1 MGSATMGRHGRPG
14 RLRPA
19 PPGTP
24 SVEEDHMA
32 RLVRELM
39 AEPVTLPGDATL
51 TEAARLMRDADI
63 GDVIVADG
71 ERPLGVVTDR
81 DIVVRGIAEEHAP
94 SDTTVADVCTRDL
107 VTVSPDDPVEQAV
120 RLMRQVAVRRLA
132 VVHGDRLV
140 GVISLGD
147 VALERD
153 ETSAP
158 A

>member
-1 MGSATMGRHGRPG
+1 
-14 RLRPA
+14 
-19 PPGTP
+19 
-24 SVEEDHMA
+24 MA

-63 GDVIVADG
+63 GDVIVADSG
-71 ERPLGVVTDR
+71 RPLGVVTDR

-94 SDTTVADVCTRDL
+94 GDTTVADICTRDL
-107 VTVSPDDPVEQAV
+107 ATVSPDDPVEQAV

-132 VVHGDRLV
+132 VVEGDRLV

-147 VALERD
+147 VAIERD
-153 ETSAP
+153 ESSALADIIAADP
-158 A
+158 NS

>member
-1 MGSATMGRHGRPG
+1 
-14 RLRPA
+14 
-19 PPGTP
+19 
-24 SVEEDHMA
+24 MA

-132 VVHGDRLV
+132 VVDGDRLV

-147 VALERD
+147 VAIERD
-153 ETSAP
+153 ESSALADISAADP
-158 A
+158 NS